1 MSKRAYAYQA
11 HRLLQGDP
19 LTDNEF
25 LLIKLYDDDTRDA
38 FSSFIIWCQQIGWN
52 YATRNSRELERTT
65 QLERRIPHT
74 HP

>member
-19 LTDNEF
+19 LTNNEF
-25 LLIKLYDDDTRDA
+25 LLIKLYDYDTRFTLGNYIQW
-38 FSSFIIWCQQIGWN
+38 FSKLEWYKPN
-52 YATRNSRELERTT
+52 ERTS